1 MEEMLILMDPIKGV
15 VKRRRWSYKIEKKKG
30 YLLIV
35 LRTTEEYQGIY
46 FFPLGGCKN

>member
-1 MEEMLILMDPIKGV
+1 MDPIKGV

-35 LRTTEEYQGIY
+35 LRTTEEYKEFI
-46 FFPLGGCKN
+46 FFPSGAVRIEI